1 MPQRL
6 NLALSLARSIEESL
20 SAKPTAGDIS
30 KHKDNAAFIEVE
42 RLAFLITGTLIFFI
56 KLITPDSPITFH
68 SQTNSCQ

>member
-30 KHKDNAAFIEVE
+30 KHKDNAVFIEVE
-42 RLAFLITGTLIFFI
+42 RLAFLITGTLIF
-56 KLITPDSPITFH
+56 LL
-68 SQTNSCQ
+68 N